1 MTLIVLLT
9 QEKRLVTQNEQ
20 MGKRR
25 ACGKSQ
31 GFVMV
36 TEIRKQITKGKQMM
50 VPLSAHTHTHIPYI
64 ILSWQKR
71 FVWVFP

>member
-20 MGKRR
+20 MEKRR

-36 TEIRKQITKGKQMM
+36 TENKKADDER
-50 VPLSAHTHTHIPYI
+50 
-64 ILSWQKR
+64 
-71 FVWVFP
+71 

>member
-50 VPLSAHTHTHIPYI
+50 VPLSAHTHTHTYPT
-64 ILSWQKR
+64 
-71 FVWVFP
+71 